1 MAKKKAKAARRAV
14 NTENATLNGLV
25 VQVCALSTEV
35 PDLVRGQMALLM
47 TEIAAAAQ
55 EITARAQSQAET
67 IASQEE
73 KIMRLRK
80 TGKDQ
85 REENARSK
93 KALGS
98 TVSSDVLDAPRNRR
112 YELREPAA
120 SNNAN
125 LAPLGGRGVGVSS
138 PGAPTPSSVA
148 PWDMLRT
155 APPEPAEPPM
165 AIRHPAEALR
175 DHRMHPDRQVGG
187 PVTAF
192 AKAMATASAP
202 SAPRALRADSAVSY
216 VSTHGTKRAYD
227 GEQNGPPKMPRLDAD
242 RLRAQQTAV
251 PYINR
256 IIDAESAKLA
266 GAGLSTESSQWR
278 EYVKYLQRHTGL
290 GLAQLEPSNNVSLS
304 GSAPIHRSTPEPGLR
319 AAASP
324 AKTETKSEMPAARSE
339 DPRLINRANALPV
352 KVEMATGAPTARA
365 EDPRLTQ
372 QTSVLPSK
380 AEAVTE
386 MEMEVARSQGSPKVK
401 VELEEGEILESEI

>member
-35 PDLVRGQMALLM
+35 PDPVRGQMALLM

-93 KALGS
+93 KGS
-98 TVSSDVLDAPRNRR
+98 TGSSDVLDAPRNRR

-125 LAPLGGRGVGVSS
+125 LAPLGGRGVGVSP
-138 PGAPTPSSVA
+138 PGAPTPSLVA
-148 PWDMLRT
+148 PWVMPRT

-175 DHRMHPDRQVGG
+175 DHRMHPDRQVGA

-216 VSTHGTKRAYD
+216 VSTHGTKRGYD

-256 IIDAESAKLA
+256 IINTESAKLA
-266 GAGLSTESSQWR
+266 GAGLSTESPQWR
-278 EYVKYLQRHTGL
+278 EYVKYLQQHTGL

-304 GSAPIHRSTPEPGLR
+304 GSATLPRSTPEPRLR

-324 AKTETKSEMPAARSE
+324 ARTETESEMQPARSE
-339 DPRLINRANALPV
+339 DPRLINRASALPV
-352 KVEMATGAPTARA
+352 KVEMPTEAPTARS
-365 EDPRLTQ
+365 EDPRLAQ

>member
-14 NTENATLNGLV
+14 NAENATLNGLV

-35 PDLVRGQMALLM
+35 PDPVRGQMALLI

-67 IASQEE
+67 MASQEE

-93 KALGS
+93 KGS
-98 TVSSDVLDAPRNRR
+98 TGSSDVLDAPSNRR

-125 LAPLGGRGVGVSS
+125 LAPLGGRGVGVSP
-138 PGAPTPSSVA
+138 PGAPTPSLVA
-148 PWDMLRT
+148 PWEMART

-187 PVTAF
+187 AVTAF
-192 AKAMATASAP
+192 AKAMTTASAP
-202 SAPRALRADSAVSY
+202 SAPRALRAESAVPY
-216 VSTHGTKRAYD
+216 ASTHGTKRGLYD

-256 IIDAESAKLA
+256 IINTESAKLA
-266 GAGLSTESSQWR
+266 GAGLSTESPQWR
-278 EYVKYLQRHTGL
+278 EYVRYLQQHTGL
-290 GLAQLEPSNNVSLS
+290 GLAQLEPSTNVSLP
-304 GSAPIHRSTPEPGLR
+304 GSAPHERSTSEPRLR
-319 AAASP
+319 APSSP
-324 AKTETKSEMPAARSE
+324 VARSEDPRLFNRPSALPVKVEMQTETPTARSE
-339 DPRLINRANALPV
+339 DPRLIQ
-352 KVEMATGAPTARA
+352 K
-365 EDPRLTQ
+365 
-372 QTSVLPSK
+372 TSALPSK

-386 MEMEVARSQGSPKVK
+386 MEMEIARSEGSPKIK